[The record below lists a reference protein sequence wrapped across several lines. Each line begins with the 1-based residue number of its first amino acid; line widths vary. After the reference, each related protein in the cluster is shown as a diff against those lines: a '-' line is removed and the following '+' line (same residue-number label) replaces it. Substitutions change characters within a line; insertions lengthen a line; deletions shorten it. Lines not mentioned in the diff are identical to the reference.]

1 MSIKLILKDKLNS
14 QRINLRTLL
23 KPEQKNQKLANKL
36 KQAGEQKLKKF
47 NKLLMLNLLKTSRK
61 LNI

>member
-23 KPEQKNQKLANKL
+23 KPEQKNQKLANKP

-47 NKLLMLNLLKTSRK
+47 NKLLMLNSLKTSRK